1 MTGYRKLLAPRWL
14 LIHALVVVLVGVMA
28 NLSLWQ
34 FQRLDERKEFNQQ
47 VRANAAQPPVGLA
60 ELIELP
66 IGDIEWR
73 KVIVS
78 GTFRPADE
86 VIVLNRSQDG
96 TAGYDPLT
104 PLDTTVGTDA
114 YVVLV
119 DRGFVPLATDT
130 PPPPTGQIEFLG
142 RVRLSQERRLGALTD
157 PAEGVL
163 DEVQR
168 IDVERLSGQMA
179 TASSQEVLP
188 FYVDLLESPAITSN
202 LPARVADPEL
212 SNGSHLSYA
221 IQWIIFSLCAVVAWV
236 FLVRKALRPAQPSS
250 AQE

>member
-1 MTGYRKLLAPRWL
+1 VR
-14 LIHALVVVLVGVMA
+14 GVS
-28 NLSLWQ
+28 SLTDQ
-34 FQRLDERKEFNQQ
+34 FWSRVFGAEVKGGEP
-47 VRANAAQPPVGLA
+47 QP
-60 ELIELP
+60 ID
-66 IGDIEWR
+66 DIEWR
-73 KVIVS
+73 KVIVT

-104 PLDTTVGTDA
+104 PLDTTVGINP
-114 YVVLV
+114 YVLLV

-130 PPPPTGQIEFLG
+130 PPPPSGQIEFLG

-157 PAEGVL
+157 PAEGEL

-168 IDVERLSGQMA
+168 IDVERLSKQMA
-179 TASSQEVLP
+179 TTSNQEVLP
-188 FYVDLLESPAITSN
+188 FYVDLLESPAITAN

-221 IQWIIFSLCAVVAWV
+221 IQWIIFSVCAVAAWV
-236 FLVRKALRPAQPSS
+236 FLVRKAIRPAQPTP
-250 AQE
+250 AHE